1 MGGDVS
7 DGFGVLF
14 IELLNEFFHMY
25 IVCWFPTVMYFREA
39 FPPDQVLDL
48 TPVSPDT

>member
-7 DGFGVLF
+7 DGFGVLL
-14 IELLNEFFHMY
+14 IELLDKFFRVY
-25 IVCWFPTVMYFREA
+25 IGCRFPAVMCFGES

-48 TPVSPDT
+48 MLMSSDT